1 MKNQKNTKF
10 IALLLLLAI
19 MLSALSA
26 CTNSSNEGGESE
38 DISTK
43 DESSIAT
50 DTTDTVNLALFPENA
65 FPIFDGKVYAIK
77 VVTSDTASTA
87 ERQVAANLRSAL
99 KAQTKLTLSA
109 STDFLSPDDSYD
121 SSAYEILIGETK
133 HEEAK
138 QVFTSVTFNSYG
150 IKVVKNKMIFFFSSA
165 DEGKELV
172 SLFMA
177 AIKSTD
183 KGALWVPSSITV
195 GKNTSIHFNDV
206 PKYPAQS
213 LATVDCADDTAM
225 IVASNTTLAK
235 FNEYCAE
242 LTKSGFSEY
251 SKRDNVGK
259 THFRTYTKGD
269 KALTVYFSEGTK
281 QARIIVGPLKDI
293 PSKDIDKTP
302 ATVEPTMTFVAQSNS
317 VGNGL
322 ALIYQLANGKF
333 IIVDGGYYLSDKI
346 YKELK
351 ALQPDTSKITI
362 AAWFVSHPHIDH
374 QDTLESFIR
383 QHANEIEIEALFF
396 NYVDADYYDNLTAAD
411 QVSDPEAKEG
421 DRVSYFRDIIAKY
434 LSRSTKIIK
443 PHTGQI
449 YSFGEGAEV
458 EIIWTVEDLLP
469 TPLDRINTSSM
480 IIRVTVAGTSTMV
493 LADATGVSKQMM
505 LDMYGSHLESDI
517 VTLAHHGIW
526 IDTPEMYNTVKAPVL
541 LWPAN
546 TAGANE
552 GYTHSYSRPAILAAL
567 DNATDVY
574 LSKGTNNKLSL
585 PYKTV
590 NNKEA
595 FMKENLTSTT

>member
-1 MKNQKNTKF
+1 MKSQFKF
-10 IALLLLLAI
+10 TSLLLALI
-19 MLSALSA
+19 IALGSFSA
-26 CTNSSNEGGESE
+26 CAESGNSNDNTE
-38 DISTK
+38 DSGTQA
-43 DESSIAT
+43 ESSTVT
-50 DTTDTVNLALFPENA
+50 DNENAADLSLFPENA
-65 FPIFDGKVYAIK
+65 FPIFDGKTYAVK
-77 VVTSDTASTA
+77 VVTSDTASSA
-87 ERQVAANLRSAL
+87 ERQVAANLRSSL
-99 KAQTKLTLSA
+99 KAQTKLTLNA
-109 STDFLSPDDSYD
+109 STDFLAAGESYN

-133 HEEAK
+133 HEEA
-138 QVFTSVTFNSYG
+138 TSVFGSSSFNGYG
-150 IKVVKNKMIFFFSSA
+150 IKAVGNKIIFYFSTA

-183 KGALWVPSSITV
+183 KGALWVPSSIKV
-195 GKNTSIHFNDV
+195 GKSTSIHLIDV
-206 PKYPAQS
+206 PTYPAQS
-213 LATVDCADDTAM
+213 LTTVDCADDTAM

-235 FNEYCAE
+235 FNEYCAT
-242 LTKSGFSEY
+242 LVASGYTEY
-251 SKRDNVGK
+251 SKRDNVGE
-259 THFRTYTKGD
+259 THFRTYTKGT
-269 KALTVYFSEGTK
+269 KALTVYFSNGTK
-281 QARIIVGPLKDI
+281 QARIIAGPLKDI
-293 PSKDIDKTP
+293 PSKNIDQSP
-302 ATVEPTMTFVAQSNS
+302 AIVEPTLSFIAQSNS

-322 ALIYQLANGKF
+322 ALIYQLSNGKF

-351 ALQPDTSKITI
+351 TLQPDASKITI

-374 QDTLESFIR
+374 QDTLERFIR
-383 QHANEIEIEALFF
+383 QHANEIEIESLFF
-396 NYVDADYYDNLTAAD
+396 NYVDADYYDNLTAPD
-411 QVSDPEAKEG
+411 QITDPDAKEG
-421 DRVSYFRDIIAKY
+421 DRVNYFREIISKY
-434 LSRSTKIIK
+434 FSRSTKIIK

-469 TPLDRINTSSM
+469 TALDRINTSSM

-493 LADATGVSKQMM
+493 LADATGVSKQIM
-505 LDMYGSHLESDI
+505 LNMYGSHLESDI

-567 DNATDVY
+567 ENATDVY
-574 LSKGTNNKLSL
+574 LSKGTNNVLKL

-595 FMKENLTSTT
+595 FIQENLTSTT